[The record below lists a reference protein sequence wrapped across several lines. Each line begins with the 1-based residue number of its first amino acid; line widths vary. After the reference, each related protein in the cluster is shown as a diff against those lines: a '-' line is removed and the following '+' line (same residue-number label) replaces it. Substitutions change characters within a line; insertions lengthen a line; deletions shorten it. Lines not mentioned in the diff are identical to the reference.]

1 MISES
6 IGRPP
11 FMLYVV
17 WHPSYTKGVSIAE
30 GLRRHFGADRYRNI
44 TGGVGVTTLF
54 RNTNAPG
61 QAMPLPVD
69 WDDAVTTAVVVMID
83 NSLKND
89 SAWTQYVRDLV
100 AEAEIKGLD
109 GRVFPVA
116 MEADVLDISLNV
128 QALLWE
134 RWKGRNDERE
144 QQLRR
149 ELSYAFSR
157 MLRHHL
163 ERQTGDENRIRAYR
177 QNIQVFLSHSKHD
190 EHGESVAV
198 SFRDWLHNNSALSSF
213 LDVYDIPPGLSFSSV
228 MDDSIQ
234 DNAMVSI
241 YTDSYSSREWC
252 RHEVIQ
258 AKRMNVPM
266 LVVDCLQ
273 TVDERSFPYLGNVP
287 VIRMDPCRKD
297 RIDLV
302 VSRLLDEI
310 FKGFLWRQRTEG
322 LRESNPHVMFTARP
336 PEFVSISNL
345 SHSTREDERPIVYP
359 GPPLGLEEARLLTSI
374 VPSVRL
380 YTLAD
385 WLVEDRL

>member
-1 MISES
+1 M
-6 IGRPP
+6 
-11 FMLYVV
+11 
-17 WHPSYTKGVSIAE
+17 
-30 GLRRHFGADRYRNI
+30 
-44 TGGVGVTTLF
+44 TTLF
-54 RNTNAPG
+54 RNTTAPG

-83 NSLKND
+83 NSLKSD
-89 SAWTQYVRDLV
+89 SAWTQYIRDLV
-100 AEAEIKGLD
+100 AEAETKGLD
-109 GRVFPVA
+109 ARVFPVA
-116 MEADVLDISLNV
+116 METGVLDISIDV

-134 RWKGRNDERE
+134 SWKGRIDERE
-144 QQLRR
+144 QQLHR
-149 ELSYAFSR
+149 ELSYAFCR
-157 MLRHHL
+157 MLRHRL
-163 ERQTGDENRIRAYR
+163 ERQTGDQNRIRAYR
-177 QNIQVFLSHSKHD
+177 ENIQVFLSHSKHD
-190 EHGESVAV
+190 KYGESVAK

-234 DNAMVSI
+234 DSAMVSI

-266 LVVDCLQ
+266 LVVDCLK

-302 VSRLLDEI
+302 VSLLLDEI
-310 FKGFLWRQRTEG
+310 FKEFLWRQRTEG
-322 LRESNPHVMFTARP
+322 LRESNSHVMFTARP
-336 PEFVSISNL
+336 PEIVSIL
-345 SHSTREDERPIVYP
+345 SFINSTHEDVKPIVYP
-359 GPPLGLEEARLLTSI
+359 GPPLGKEEAQLLTSI
-374 VPSVRL
+374 FPSVRL

-385 WLVEDRL
+385 WQVEDMKW

>member
-1 MISES
+1 MES
-6 IGRPP
+6 ITRPP

-30 GLRRHFGADRYRNI
+30 GLRRRFGADRYRNI
-44 TGGVGVTTLF
+44 TGGAGVTILF
-54 RNTNAPG
+54 RNTAAPG
-61 QAMPLPVD
+61 QSMPSPVD
-69 WDDAVTTAVVVMID
+69 WDDAATTAVVVMID
-83 NSLKND
+83 NSLTND
-89 SAWTQYVRDLV
+89 SSWTQYVRNLSED
-100 AEAEIKGLD
+100 AESKGLD
-109 GRVFPVA
+109 ARVFPVA
-116 MEADVLDISLNV
+116 MESGVLDISLNV

-134 RWKGRNDERE
+134 RWNGEDDERE
-144 QQLRR
+144 QQLHR
-149 ELSYAFSR
+149 ELTYAFIR
-157 MLRHHL
+157 MLRHNL
-163 ERQTGDENRIRAYR
+163 ERQAGDENRIRAYR

-190 EHGESVAV
+190 EHGESVAM

-234 DNAMVSI
+234 DGAMVSI
-241 YTDSYSSREWC
+241 YTDTYSSREWC

-297 RIDLV
+297 RNDLV
-302 VSRLLDEI
+302 VSLLLDEI
-310 FKGFLWRQRTEG
+310 FKEFLWRQRTER
-322 LRESNPHVMFTARP
+322 LRESNPDVMFTARP
-336 PEFVSISNL
+336 PELVLISSLTN
-345 SHSTREDERPIVYP
+345 SNCEDERPIVYP
-359 GPPLGLEEARLLTSI
+359 GPPLGFEEARLFSSI

-385 WLVEDRL
+385 WLVEDRLW